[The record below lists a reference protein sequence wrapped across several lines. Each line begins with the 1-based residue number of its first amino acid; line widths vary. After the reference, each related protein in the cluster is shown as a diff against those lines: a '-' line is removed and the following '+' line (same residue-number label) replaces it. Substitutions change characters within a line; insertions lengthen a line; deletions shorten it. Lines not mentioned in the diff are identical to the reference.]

1 MEILSQKWEK
11 GHEAGETALFKS
23 TDCSSED
30 LGSIYSTHTVAH
42 NHLELQPQG
51 SDTLFCPLQAPSI
64 YMVNRHTQETKYIFK
79 INNHGV
85 CCCLRPSAVDSTRK
99 ALPWSP
105 IQKGKWR
112 NERQVNSLIPT
123 LFWFPALGNPWFL
136 LSPQGPLNVI
146 LKQASRAS
154 RKLQVS

>member
-1 MEILSQKWEK
+1 MRLERRLCLRALTVLQKTW
-11 GHEAGETALFKS
+11 AQFTAPTLWL
-23 TDCSSED
+23 TIIWNSS
-30 LGSIYSTHTVAH
+30 
-42 NHLELQPQG
+42 PRG